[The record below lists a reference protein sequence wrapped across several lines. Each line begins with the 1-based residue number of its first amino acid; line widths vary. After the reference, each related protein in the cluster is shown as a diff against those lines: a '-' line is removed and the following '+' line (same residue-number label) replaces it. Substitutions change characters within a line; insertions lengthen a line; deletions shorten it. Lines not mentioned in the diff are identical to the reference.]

1 MVARLLDELRTVGSS
16 LPPAECET
24 CTGPARPLVTA
35 QGRVRC
41 RACARTCPGCGRP
54 TREIGRATCRRC
66 TPPPGRT
73 RGNCA
78 DCGQPDQLLDSDAR
92 CRPCRERVAHTCQTC
107 GASTTL
113 TRHGNRWRCHRCV
126 LGDDL
131 HDALG
136 PAPDPALAGVA
147 DAILSAGDPLVTRRW
162 LRRSQGGRLFG
173 RLARHEMPLDHDTLD
188 DFAPNRSVE
197 HLRGLL
203 VASGA
208 LEPDPDWLARLEATL
223 SSRPPAS
230 LNAPTAGLLAA
241 GCGGRPCPVFAA
253 GWKPGAP
260 PPTAPPICGA
270 SSARSRPSSASSTTT
285 AEPWPPAGRPR
296 STPGL
301 PKRVPQCHRLRPF
314 LTWSGRRRHLPSVVL
329 PARRRAPST
338 TPIDVEGRWT
348 IARRLVHDP
357 TLGADDR
364 IAWALEVL
372 YAQPVSRVAALTL
385 DDLHRYDGHVTI
397 TVSGVDLELPEPFAT
412 YAAERRRRRNGVA
425 DQLPTPW
432 LFPAARA
439 DRHVSHNALSARL
452 CRLGIQPRQARLAA
466 LGQLAAELPPALLA
480 HSIGISPVTAA
491 RWAGLTGGNWTTY
504 AADHDA

>member
-1 MVARLLDELRTVGSS
+1 MEAGRSTTHCAANLRGQFRQVAAFLGQLHDDGRT
-16 LPPAECET
+16 L
-24 CTGPARPLVTA
+24 
-35 QGRVRC
+35 
-41 RACARTCPGCGRP
+41 
-54 TREIGRATCRRC
+54 ATCRQ
-66 TPPPGRT
+66 
-73 RGNCA
+73 A
-78 DCGQPDQLLDSDAR
+78 EIDAWFAQ
-92 CRPCRERVAHTCQTC
+92 E
-107 GASTTL
+107 GA
-113 TRHGNRWRCHRCV
+113 
-126 LGDDL
+126 
-131 HDALG
+131 
-136 PAPDPALAGVA
+136 
-147 DAILSAGDPLVTRRW
+147 
-162 LRRSQGGRLFG
+162 
-173 RLARHEMPLDHDTLD
+173 
-188 DFAPNRSVE
+188 
-197 HLRGLL
+197 
-203 VASGA
+203 
-208 LEPDPDWLARLEATL
+208 
-223 SSRPPAS
+223 
-230 LNAPTAGLLAA
+230 
-241 GCGGRPCPVFAA
+241 
-253 GWKPGAP
+253 
-260 PPTAPPICGA
+260 
-270 SSARSRPSSASSTTT
+270 
-285 AEPWPPAGRPR
+285 
-296 STPGL
+296 
-301 PKRVPQCHRLRPF
+301 QCHRLRPF

-364 IAWALEVL
+364 IAGALVVL